1 MKVIFTQ
8 DVRGKGNRGQVKEV
22 PDGYAENFLIR
33 KGLAKAAT
41 PQAMS
46 ALRGQQRLEEKKEAE
61 KKTEAEAMKAK
72 IEDDKTVV
80 QIQSKAGEDSR
91 LFGSIP
97 SKQIAQAL
105 YKQYQIKVD
114 KRKIDLKQPIR
125 SLGFTNVTVNLF
137 PGIDARIRVHV
148 IEQK

>member
-1 MKVIFTQ
+1 
-8 DVRGKGNRGQVKEV
+8 
-22 PDGYAENFLIR
+22 
-33 KGLAKAAT
+33 
-41 PQAMS
+41 MS

-61 KKTEAEAMKAK
+61 KKAEAEAIKAK

-97 SKQIAQAL
+97 SKQIATAL
-105 YKQYQIKVD
+105 DKQYQIKVD

-125 SLGFTNVTVNLF
+125 SLGFTNVMVNLF

>member
-1 MKVIFTQ
+1 
-8 DVRGKGNRGQVKEV
+8 
-22 PDGYAENFLIR
+22 
-33 KGLAKAAT
+33 
-41 PQAMS
+41 MS

-105 YKQYQIKVD
+105 DKQYQIKVD

-148 IEQK
+148 IEQNKNSYSARRRDQMIASFLSIWSKLVGCGLSQSPVRTAVTIAFR

>member
-61 KKTEAEAMKAK
+61 AMKAK

-105 YKQYQIKVD
+105 DKQYQIKVD

-137 PGIDARIRVHV
+137 PGIVARIRVHV